1 MDEADRDGGARIPEG
16 VATMIDRVRDIL
28 SAERVVGTPIER
40 DGATL
45 VPVVS
50 VRGGGGGGGGGGS
63 AAPSEARAGGADRD
77 SGSGAGLGFG
87 VMARPVGAYAIE
99 DGVVRWVPAVDVSRI
114 ALVALAVFFLVFRM
128 LDGGRR
134 PRGARR

>member
-1 MDEADRDGGARIPEG
+1 MDEADRDGGARVPEG
-16 VATMIDRVRDIL
+16 VATMIDRVGDIL
-28 SAERVVGTPIER
+28 AAERVVGTPIER

-50 VRGGGGGGGGGGS
+50 VRGGGGGGGGGGT
-63 AAPSEARAGGADRD
+63 AAPREARAGGADRD

-99 DGVVRWVPAVDVSRI
+99 NGVVRWVPAVDVSRI
-114 ALVALAVFFLVFRM
+114 ALIALAVFSMVFRA
-128 LDGGRR
+128 LESGRRSRGGRR
-134 PRGARR
+134 